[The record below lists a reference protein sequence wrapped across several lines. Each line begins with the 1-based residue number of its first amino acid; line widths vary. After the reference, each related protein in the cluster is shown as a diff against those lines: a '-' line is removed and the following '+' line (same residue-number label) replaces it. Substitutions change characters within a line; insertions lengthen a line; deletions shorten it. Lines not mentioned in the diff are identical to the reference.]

1 MNIDS
6 ESDSPTER
14 EKFEERREMI
24 DNQIPNRSDFSS
36 NEEWLYARI
45 LYWKRELNTALAEI
59 TELRAELENMRKLA
73 TL

>member
-1 MNIDS
+1 MDFAGTLAIVVVSMFVN
-6 ESDSPTER
+6 
-14 EKFEERREMI
+14 
-24 DNQIPNRSDFSS
+24 FSS
-36 NEEWLYARI
+36 NEEWLDARI

>member
-1 MNIDS
+1 MHHMDFAGTLAIVVVSIFVN
-6 ESDSPTER
+6 
-14 EKFEERREMI
+14 
-24 DNQIPNRSDFSS
+24 FSS
-36 NEEWLYARI
+36 NEEWLDARI

>member
-1 MNIDS
+1 MDFAGTLAIVVVSIFVN
-6 ESDSPTER
+6 
-14 EKFEERREMI
+14 
-24 DNQIPNRSDFSS
+24 FSS
-36 NEEWLYARI
+36 NEEWLDARI

>member
-1 MNIDS
+1 MDFAGTLAIVVVSIFVN
-6 ESDSPTER
+6 
-14 EKFEERREMI
+14 
-24 DNQIPNRSDFSS
+24 FSS
-36 NEEWLYARI
+36 NEEWLDART